1 MTNINPKDE
10 KQEEKAIPSA
20 IVKKTNRAIRQ
31 MYKKLKDYYWEK
43 AAEDMGVFVKDY
55 YSPDGHPLADLSF
68 YANDDEIDER
78 ALEYF
83 IEDMTNEEKGLSS
96 EVFQYFEE
104 DEDRTEEEEILES
117 KYLDSLN
124 YSDYEKIINNN

>member
-1 MTNINPKDE
+1 MTNLNPKDE
-10 KQEEKAIPSA
+10 KQEN
-20 IVKKTNRAIRQ
+20 IVFSSIVVEKTNRAIRQ

-55 YSPDGHPLADLSF
+55 YNPDGHPLADLSF

-78 ALEYF
+78 TLEYF
-83 IEDMTNEEKGLSS
+83 IEEMTNEKKGLSS

-104 DEDRTEEEEILES
+104 DEDQTEEEELLES
-117 KYLDSLN
+117 RYIDSLT
-124 YSDYEKIINNN
+124 YLDYEKIINND